1 MSICKWVLIGCIA
14 TVTPPVAAKVTFGVR
29 AGLART
35 AFTQKVDLDYQS
47 GLHIGYSIAGL
58 ADIPF
63 YRRFSFRPEI
73 ALANQGGEYFT
84 LRDEAG
90 LPQLKYKANNYSL
103 QIPLTVAFNIPISGV
118 RMAVYA
124 GPAPYFHLGGKMK
137 MTGKEE
143 EAPFT
148 LEKKMKA
155 FDFSINGGIAVE
167 YKNIFFSI
175 ETSHG
180 TSDRRADTYEDESPV
195 YQNGIT
201 FSLGYFFR

>member
-1 MSICKWVLIGCIA
+1 MSLRKWILAGYVIIMA
-14 TVTPPVAAKVTFGVR
+14 MPVAAKISFGVR

-47 GLHIGYSIAGL
+47 GSRIGYSVAGL

-73 ALANQGGEYFT
+73 ALTNQGGSYFT

-90 LPQLKYKANNYSL
+90 LPQLKYSADYYSL
-103 QIPLTVAFNIPISGV
+103 QIPLTIAFNIPISGV

-124 GPAPYFHLGGKMK
+124 GPAPDFLLGGKMK
-137 MTGKEE
+137 RL
-143 EAPFT
+143 EAGTEPSPT
-148 LEKKMKA
+148 PEKKMKA

-175 ETSHG
+175 DTFHG
-180 TSDRRADTYEDESPV
+180 TSDRRVDVRENESPV
-195 YQNGIT
+195 YQNSIT

>member
-1 MSICKWVLIGCIA
+1 MNLRKWILIGCMT
-14 TVTPPVAAKVTFGVR
+14 TVVMPAVARITFGVR

-47 GLHIGYSIAGL
+47 GSRIGYSIAGL

-63 YRRFSFRPEI
+63 YHRFSFRPAI
-73 ALANQGGEYFT
+73 TLANQGGAYCT

-90 LPQLKYKANNYSL
+90 LPQLKYKADYYSL
-103 QIPLTVAFNIPISGV
+103 QIPLTIAFNIPISGV

-124 GPAPYFHLGGKMK
+124 GPAPDFSLGGKMRRVEA
-137 MTGKEE
+137 GE
-143 EAPFT
+143 EAPPV

-155 FDFSINGGIAVE
+155 FDFGINGGIAVE

-175 ETSHG
+175 ETFHG
-180 TSDRRADTYEDESPV
+180 TSDRRVDTYENESPV
-195 YQNGIT
+195 YQNSIT

>member
-1 MSICKWVLIGCIA
+1 MAGA
-14 TVTPPVAAKVTFGVR
+14 AMPVAAKVTFGVR

-35 AFTQKVDLDYQS
+35 AFTQKVDLAYQS
-47 GLHIGYSIAGL
+47 GGRMGYGIAGL
-58 ADIPF
+58 ADMPF

-73 ALANQGGEYFT
+73 ALASRGGTYAT

-90 LPQLKYKANNYSL
+90 LPQLTYSATYYSL
-103 QIPLTVAFNIPISGV
+103 QIPLNVAFNIPISGV

-124 GPAPYFHLGGKMK
+124 GPAPAFRLQGKMK
-137 MTGKEE
+137 MERRGE
-143 EAPFT
+143 EAPPH

-155 FDFSINGGIAVE
+155 FDLSINSGIAVE

-175 ETSHG
+175 DALYG
-180 TSDRRADTYEDESPV
+180 TSDCRTDVYENESPV
-195 YQNGIT
+195 YQNSVT

>member
-1 MSICKWVLIGCIA
+1 MNIGKWILIGCIA
-14 TVTPPVAAKVTFGVR
+14 TVAMPVGAKVTFGVR

-47 GLHIGYSIAGL
+47 GSRMGYSIAGL
-58 ADIPF
+58 VDIPF
-63 YRRFSFRPEI
+63 YQRFSFRPEI
-73 ALANQGGEYFT
+73 ALANRGGEYFT

-90 LPQLKYKANNYSL
+90 LPQLRYKANYYSL
-103 QIPLTVAFNIPISGV
+103 QIPLRLAFNIPISGV

-124 GPAPYFHLGGKMK
+124 GPAPDFHLGGKMK
-137 MTGKEE
+137 MMGRGE
-143 EAPFT
+143 EAPPT

-155 FDFSINGGIAVE
+155 FDFSVNGGIAVE

-175 ETSHG
+175 DTFHG
-180 TSDRRADTYEDESPV
+180 TSDRRTDIYENESPV
-195 YQNGIT
+195 YQNSVT